1 MLKFY
6 AVIRSFESK
15 YQFAILNLVI
25 VMVFITC
32 LELLSVGM
40 IIPLISGIIN
50 SSNEIKLPFINEIF
64 ENDISI
70 VDILFLFGLIYIFKT
85 FFLIIFQKF
94 KFKKIFQIQS
104 YLSNIVLNNY
114 LYLPTKKL
122 IGINTSEITRN
133 ILNEIHMFVK
143 SYLLNILDFILEI
156 FITLSLIIFLL
167 IYDPKTSLSVLFP
180 ISIAG
185 LLIYQ
190 LSKKKITKI
199 GEARQIFTKFT
210 FQSITEIFTSI
221 REIKIYQKEDFASK
235 SFNKVNSNK
244 LESEQ
249 KQAYYLILP
258 RIILELIVVVCLLA
272 VIANNVGK
280 VDTDQL
286 ITTLALFGVTSIKI
300 FPSINKIVTT
310 FQRLKFADPA
320 TRLITKE
327 IKKFKQ
333 DKKIKIN
340 LQEHKVYEN
349 WKKIIIK
356 DLNFSFGEKEI
367 FKNLNLEIN
376 KSEKI
381 CLMGESGTGKTTLLN
396 LLLMLYESK
405 NKYLY
410 IDNEEAET
418 RSWNQMISYLP
429 QDIFL
434 FDASIKD
441 NITFMETENEFNKDK
456 FNYALKVSELNSLIS
471 KLPSKEDEIVAEFGM
486 KFSGG
491 QKQRIGIAR
500 SFYKSRDIMIFDES
514 TSQLDQASEE
524 KIVNNLISTNKTVIF
539 VTHKKH
545 LRKFFTKVLQIKD
558 KNITEIE

>member
-6 AVIRSFESK
+6 SVLRSFESK

-25 VMVFITC
+25 LMVFIAC

-40 IIPLISGIIN
+40 IIPLISGIIK
-50 SSNEIKLPFINEIF
+50 SSNEIKLPFINQIF

-70 VDILFLFGLIYIFKT
+70 IDILFLFGLIYIFKT
-85 FFLIIFQKF
+85 FFLIIFQKL

-167 IYDPKTSLSVLFP
+167 FYDPKISLSVLFP

-249 KQAYYLILP
+249 KQSYYLILP

-272 VIANNVGK
+272 VVAKNIDR

-286 ITTLALFGVTSIKI
+286 ITTLALFGVTAIKI

-320 TRLITKE
+320 TRLISEE
-327 IKKFKQ
+327 IKKFKE

-340 LQEHKVYEN
+340 LQGHNVYEN

-367 FKNLNLEIN
+367 FKNLNLTIN

-410 IDNEEAET
+410 IDSEEAET
-418 RSWNQMISYLP
+418 RTWNQMISYLP

-441 NITFMETENEFNKDK
+441 NITFMETENEFSKDK
-456 FNYALKVSELNSLIS
+456 FSYALKVSELNSLIS

-558 KNITEIE
+558 KNITEI